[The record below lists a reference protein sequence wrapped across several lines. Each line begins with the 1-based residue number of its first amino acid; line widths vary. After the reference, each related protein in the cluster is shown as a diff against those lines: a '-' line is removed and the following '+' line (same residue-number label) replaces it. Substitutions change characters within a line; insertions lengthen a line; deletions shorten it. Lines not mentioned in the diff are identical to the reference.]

1 MTNKR
6 TKAKVFII
14 ESLGL
19 EDEKKELYEGGILS
33 DILRLNKIETQ
44 YFYIRTKKEFKKI
57 VEIFEESNYRYL
69 HISCHGGE
77 NSLSTTLDEI
87 PFDELGEILKD
98 SLFEKRLFLSA
109 CSAVNKKLA
118 QSVIPK
124 TKCYSIIGPYGDIA
138 FSDATIMWASFYH
151 LMFNENSQNMLRE
164 GLVKNLQKVVDTFGE
179 PLNYYSISKSQGFK
193 NIIIRLKRS
202 RRKVKTEEDIIK

>member
-14 ESLGL
+14 ESLGF

-33 DILRLNKIETQ
+33 DILRLSKIETQ
-44 YFYIRTKKEFKKI
+44 YFYIRTKKEFKKV

-77 NSLSTTLDEI
+77 NSLCTTLDEI
-87 PFDELGEILKD
+87 PYDELGEILKD
-98 SLFEKRLFLSA
+98 SLFKKRLFLSA

-124 TKCYSIIGPYGDIA
+124 TKCYSIIGPDGDIA

-151 LMFNENSQNMLRE
+151 LMFNENSQNMLSE

-179 PLNYYSISKSQGFK
+179 SLNYYSISKSQGFK